1 MSPFNCI
8 IVVSFFGSFFCRAFF
23 ISITRLY
30 MRGIS
35 LLLYI
40 ISVIHRDIQP
50 ANIIVSGGVGAMMD
64 DDLWYSDE
72 LDVDGKVSDMAR
84 RTRITLVDFGFA
96 RALGPRDIDEDI
108 GLRKIADERRGRAPS
123 STTTATAEAEA
134 GDRGECVFVVGHPS
148 CCSIDRALEDA
159 TTSHGGGGGAKG
171 GGRSSSGN
179 ADDSISRR
187 SVLDLSEFLRSIRS
201 RPFTP
206 PLGSFFLPLSLVRN

>member
-1 MSPFNCI
+1 LPRIFYLHHAI
-8 IVVSFFGSFFCRAFF
+8 IYA
-23 ISITRLY
+23 
-30 MRGIS
+30 RGIS

-108 GLRKIADERRGRAPS
+108 GLRKIADERRGRSPS

-187 SVLDLSEFLRSIRS
+187 SVLDLSEFLCSIRS

-206 PLGSFFLPLSLVRN
+206 PRGPFFLPLSLVRN